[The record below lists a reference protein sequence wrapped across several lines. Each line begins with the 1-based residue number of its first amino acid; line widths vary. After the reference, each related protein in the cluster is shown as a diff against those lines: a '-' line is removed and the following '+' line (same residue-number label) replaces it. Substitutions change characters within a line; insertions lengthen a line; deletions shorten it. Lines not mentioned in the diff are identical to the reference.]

1 MCVVFVVFPSFDRD
15 NRYHGSAA
23 LPRWNDLLT
32 RPDEAGKGKGK
43 TKDKEGRA
51 KGKGKKVRSNRVRLE
66 Q

>member
-1 MCVVFVVFPSFDRD
+1 MARP
-15 NRYHGSAA
+15 A
-23 LPRWNDLLT
+23 LPRWNDLRT

-43 TKDKEGRA
+43 TKDKKGRA